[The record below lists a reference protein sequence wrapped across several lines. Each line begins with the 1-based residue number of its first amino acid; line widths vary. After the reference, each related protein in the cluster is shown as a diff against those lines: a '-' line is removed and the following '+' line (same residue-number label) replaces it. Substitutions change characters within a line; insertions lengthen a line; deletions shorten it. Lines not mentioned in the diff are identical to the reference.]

1 MKPDTKV
8 DRFPTS
14 IHRYN
19 TSRAF
24 QCTAPVQNGGR
35 DRRLWL
41 SCASAC
47 FLTAGPKKDLWLSAI
62 CAVVNGERRSRA
74 LKSRRG
80 FLFPPLYA
88 TAALVFLGP
97 PETPPPPRTAGSGP
111 PAARSTFGLS

>member
-80 FLFPPLYA
+80 IFFP
-88 TAALVFLGP
+88 TFCRTGGVFFLGP
-97 PETPPPPRTAGSGP
+97 RGP
-111 PAARSTFGLS
+111 PTTPSDPVGDPRAGLFNF